1 MQTSLNNLIP
11 HHVAKG
17 LKGPN
22 VGAAERIASGVIALA
37 MIRQAWQGGIFSK
50 IIIGIPAIAALRR
63 AITGHCEAYEKM
75 GYSSLSESGSHHAAG
90 AAIPFRQHGSG
101 ARSPVSDGDSY

>member
-37 MIRQAWQGGIFSK
+37 MIRQAWQGG
-50 IIIGIPAIAALRR
+50 G
-63 AITGHCEAYEKM
+63 
-75 GYSSLSESGSHHAAG
+75 
-90 AAIPFRQHGSG
+90 
-101 ARSPVSDGDSY
+101 V